1 MLATVRRIPAGAV
14 ATYGDIAEWAGVPR
28 AARAVGSILRECD
41 DPAVPC
47 HRVVAAGGAL
57 GGFGSWLHVKRDRL
71 IAEGLEVSPA
81 RIRGFADVRWNGN
94 SSQGHAVRRATPGRS
109 RTV

>member
-1 MLATVRRIPAGAV
+1 MLATVRRIPPGEV
-14 ATYGDIAEWAGVPR
+14 ATYGDIAEWAGAPR

-71 IAEGLEVSPA
+71 IAEGLEVSLV
-81 RIRGFADVRWNGN
+81 RVRGFADVRWHGK
-94 SSQGHAVRRATPGRS
+94 SRRATPRRL

>member
-1 MLATVRRIPAGAV
+1 V
-14 ATYGDIAEWAGVPR
+14 ATYGDIAECAGEPR

-57 GGFGSWLHVKRDRL
+57 GGFGGWLEVKRDRL
-71 IAEGLEVSPA
+71 IAEGLEVSLV
-81 RIRGFADVRWNGN
+81 RVRGFADVRWNG
-94 SSQGHAVRRATPGRS
+94 ATPRRP

>member
-1 MLATVRRIPAGAV
+1 VLATVRRIPVGAV
-14 ATYGDIAEWAGVPR
+14 ATYGDIAEWAGAPR
-28 AARAVGSILRECD
+28 AARAVGSILRGCD

-81 RIRGFADVRWNGN
+81 RVLAFAAVRWSGE
-94 SSQGHAVRRATPGRS
+94 SSEGRAVRRATPR
-109 RTV
+109 RPRPV